1 MARHH
6 RDLGL
11 PAFPRPY
18 PVKRDKRSPHPV
30 ERESL
35 RPLLWLVLL
44 LQGLT
49 LLLLV
54 AGPFPGRFQP
64 PGLSSTSQPGLA
76 GLPDPHANPSP
87 LLGGDT
93 P

>member
-1 MARHH
+1 MTRHH
-6 RDLGL
+6 RDLRL

-18 PVKRDKRSPHPV
+18 PVKRDRRPSHPV
-30 ERESL
+30 EAESL

-54 AGPFPGRFQP
+54 AAPFPGRKLQTGP
-64 PGLSSTSQPGLA
+64 EPALTTLVPLS
-76 GLPDPHANPSP
+76 
-87 LLGGDT
+87 DT
-93 P
+93 PPSAPVMTRGGRP

>member
-1 MARHH
+1 MTRHH
-6 RDLGL
+6 RDLRL
-11 PAFPRPY
+11 PTLPRPY
-18 PVKRDKRSPHPV
+18 PVSRDRRPSHQVAP
-30 ERESL
+30 EGL

-54 AGPFPGRFQP
+54 AGPFPGRLQP
-64 PGLSSTSQPGLA
+64 PGLPSTSQPGLA

>member
-1 MARHH
+1 MTRHH
-6 RDLGL
+6 RDLRL

-18 PVKRDKRSPHPV
+18 PMKGDKRSPHPV

-54 AGPFPGRFQP
+54 AGPFPGRQLQTGQEPALTTLVPF
-64 PGLSSTSQPGLA
+64 S
-76 GLPDPHANPSP
+76 
-87 LLGGDT
+87 DT
-93 P
+93 PPSAPAVTPGGMP

>member
-1 MARHH
+1 MTRHH
-6 RDLGL
+6 RELRL

-18 PVKRDKRSPHPV
+18 PVTREQRPSRPAEP
-30 ERESL
+30 ESL
-35 RPLLWLVLL
+35 RPLLWTVLL

-54 AGPFPGRFQP
+54 ARPFPGRQLQTGQEPALTTLVPFSDTP
-64 PGLSSTSQPGLA
+64 PSAAAVT
-76 GLPDPHANPSP
+76 
-87 LLGGDT
+87 LGGM

>member
-1 MARHH
+1 MTRHH
-6 RDLGL
+6 RDLHL

-18 PVKRDKRSPHPV
+18 PVKRDRRPSHPL
-30 ERESL
+30 EPDNL

-54 AGPFPGRFQP
+54 AVPFPGRQLQTGQEPALTTLVPF
-64 PGLSSTSQPGLA
+64 S
-76 GLPDPHANPSP
+76 
-87 LLGGDT
+87 DT
-93 P
+93 PPSAPAVTPGGMP